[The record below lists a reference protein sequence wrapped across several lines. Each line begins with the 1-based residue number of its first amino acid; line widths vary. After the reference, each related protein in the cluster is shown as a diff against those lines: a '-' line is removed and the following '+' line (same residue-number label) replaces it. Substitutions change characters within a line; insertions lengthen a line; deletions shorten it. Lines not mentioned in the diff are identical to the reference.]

1 MPYVDARGNYVAQ
14 RGFDHRSGTAI
25 PVPPAVFPVIGSL
38 KLDAAR
44 ADPVSGLVRID
55 DGLFLITSRP
65 ILTSEV
71 QGPFRGR
78 LILGRR
84 FDQTEMDH
92 LGRITSLKVR
102 LLDASDRSAA
112 SPRVTLNE
120 GSVTGR
126 AHINDVFGRPI
137 AAFEISRTSELFDR
151 GAETRRL
158 LILYVAL
165 TIVGVLTI
173 VTIHR
178 YVVRPVTRVA
188 TAARDITNR
197 SEGLVPEHGP
207 AEITNMASAINE
219 MLNTLRATT
228 DNLVRAESF
237 RAISRLSAGIS
248 HNLNN
253 ILTGILGPAEVIK
266 TEPINEEVRTHI
278 ETIQRAATRA
288 ADLVRRLNAAV
299 TPPSP
304 GSSQAP
310 IDPTESVRSAVEVTR
325 SQWHDRAMAQG
336 RVFEVSTSL
345 ASTRRVSIPDGI
357 LQNILVN
364 LIVNAIEAQPG
375 GGAIGLSTVD
385 RGDRVE
391 IAVVDSGPGVD
402 EASLPH
408 IFEPLM
414 TSDARVGRGLGL
426 AWVYSAV
433 TESGGVIDVQ
443 SSPAGTRFT
452 LTLPTAIDPSLN
464 EPLET

>member
-1 MPYVDARGNYVAQ
+1 MLYVDARGNYVAQ

-25 PVPPAVFPVIGSL
+25 PVPPAVFSVIDSL

-112 SPRVTLNE
+112 STRVTLNE

-165 TIVGVLTI
+165 TIVVVGVLTI

-207 AEITNMASAINE
+207 AEITTMASAINE

-288 ADLVRRLNAAV
+288 ADLVR
-299 TPPSP
+299 
-304 GSSQAP
+304 
-310 IDPTESVRSAVEVTR
+310 
-325 SQWHDRAMAQG
+325 
-336 RVFEVSTSL
+336 
-345 ASTRRVSIPDGI
+345 
-357 LQNILVN
+357 
-364 LIVNAIEAQPG
+364 
-375 GGAIGLSTVD
+375 
-385 RGDRVE
+385 
-391 IAVVDSGPGVD
+391 
-402 EASLPH
+402 
-408 IFEPLM
+408 
-414 TSDARVGRGLGL
+414 
-426 AWVYSAV
+426 
-433 TESGGVIDVQ
+433 
-443 SSPAGTRFT
+443 
-452 LTLPTAIDPSLN
+452 
-464 EPLET
+464 